1 MDTGQKSVV
10 SKMCLRLPVFP
21 LHPCREESKS
31 LLTQHEICDLGCL
44 KCGSLDLSV
53 QMDLSLSS
61 LAWPSPSTGRDEVRV
76 VR

>member
-10 SKMCLRLPVFP
+10 SKMCLRLPVFL

-61 LAWPSPSTGRDEVRV
+61 LAWPNPSTGRDEVRV